1 MEMNLQFSIGDLVK
15 PPVSPSYFSFGE
27 EMDVVVHSVEATA
40 STSDGSDI
48 EVIACYRQLPV
59 QTQQTV
65 GGRQMTTDLS
75 GCSDNAFPEFPWDD
89 FESLLITADEQADP
103 LVMGAGSSGGQRT
116 GSPVISQCGQLRPQ
130 IDTPLSPPAHERGP
144 YNGPLFLEQ
153 QQQND
158 HPLPLSS
165 HTQGISVRMAA
176 YCGQPNT
183 ALYGD
188 CIVCGR
194 SYEQIKETAVLGYLE
209 ATTYRGETYAE
220 QLRKREAYLA
230 RMDQGTVLFV
240 PRGVSQAAACDGNY
254 YEILL
259 EGDNT
264 NPPPGVLPI

>member
-1 MEMNLQFSIGDLVK
+1 MEMNLQFPIDDLVN
-15 PPVSPSYFSFGE
+15 PPVSPSYFSSGE
-27 EMDVVVHSVEATA
+27 EMDVDIQSVEATV
-40 STSDGSDI
+40 SSSDDSDI

-65 GGRQMTTDLS
+65 GTRQMTTDLS
-75 GCSDNAFPEFPWDD
+75 GCSDDAFQEFPWDD
-89 FESLLITADEQADP
+89 FESLLLTADEQADP
-103 LVMGAGSSGGQRT
+103 LVMGAGPSEGQRT
-116 GSPVISQCGQLRPQ
+116 QSPVISQCRQLRPQ
-130 IDTPLSPPAHERGP
+130 IDTPLSPPPHERGP
-144 YNGPLFLEQ
+144 YNNPPFSEQ
-153 QQQND
+153 QQWND

-165 HTQGISVRMAA
+165 HIQGISVRMAA
-176 YCGQPNT
+176 HCGQPNT
-183 ALYGD
+183 AVYGD

-230 RMDQGTVLFV
+230 GMDQGTVLFV

-254 YEILL
+254 YQILV

>member
-1 MEMNLQFSIGDLVK
+1 MGKDRGSVGREEINLPNLKPENQFFFLLFKIAKKLFLERFRMEMNLQFSIDDLVN
-15 PPVSPSYFSFGE
+15 PPVSPSYFSSGE
-27 EMDVVVHSVEATA
+27 EMDVDIQSVEATA
-40 STSDGSDI
+40 STSDDSDI

-103 LVMGAGSSGGQRT
+103 LVMGAGPKGGQRT

-130 IDTPLSPPAHERGP
+130 IDTPLSPPANERGP
-144 YNGPLFLEQ
+144 YNGPSFSEQ

-165 HTQGISVRMAA
+165 HIQGISVRMAA

-188 CIVCGR
+188 MV
-194 SYEQIKETAVLGYLE
+194 
-209 ATTYRGETYAE
+209 
-220 QLRKREAYLA
+220 
-230 RMDQGTVLFV
+230 TVSSV
-240 PRGVSQAAACDGNY
+240 DEV
-254 YEILL
+254 
-259 EGDNT
+259 T
-264 NPPPGVLPI
+264 NK